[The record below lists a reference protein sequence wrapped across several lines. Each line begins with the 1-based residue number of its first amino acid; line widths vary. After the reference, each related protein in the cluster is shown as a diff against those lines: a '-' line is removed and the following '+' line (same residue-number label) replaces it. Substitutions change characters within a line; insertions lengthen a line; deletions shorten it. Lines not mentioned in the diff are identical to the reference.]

1 MMDIKLYILKNTG
14 LLVISVRILG
24 DADAPDLPAKVK
36 DLISN
41 GIKNIILDLSTA
53 KAINSIG
60 IGTLL
65 ECLSAVEKVSGKL
78 KLADVSDKIME
89 ILNRTEVSRLFNI
102 YDSVDSALVDSHPD
116 PGENY

>member
-1 MMDIKLYILKNTG
+1 MDIKLYIIKNTG
-14 LLVISVRILG
+14 LLVLSVQILG
-24 DADAPDLPAKVK
+24 DADAPDLAAKVK

-41 GIKNIILDLSTA
+41 GIKNVILDLSAA

-65 ECLSAVEKVSGKL
+65 ECLSAVARVHGEL
-78 KLADVSDKIME
+78 KLAAVSDKIME

-102 YDSVDSALVDSHPD
+102 YDTVDSALVASHADS
-116 PGENY
+116 GEHL